1 MVAGSSAGGGGIST
15 HHQTQQTSSVDMH
28 VIREVLSEEEGRS
41 SLNNRKKDLLN
52 VHDVQEEMAVKTS
65 RKGRKSLDYASD
77 SIR

>member
-41 SLNNRKKDLLN
+41 SLNRKKDLLN
-52 VHDVQEEMAVKTS
+52 VQEELAVKTS
-65 RKGRKSLDYASD
+65 RKGRKSLDNVTD
-77 SIR
+77 SVR

>member
-1 MVAGSSAGGGGIST
+1 
-15 HHQTQQTSSVDMH
+15 MH